1 MNSNISF
8 WHNGFG
14 FMFLWIGGLY
24 VQIGTCK
31 IIVTRKIKIIP
42 LPKSPRL
49 KNYGEEQMSAEDFM
63 SDHFH
68 EERGDC

>member
-1 MNSNISF
+1 MNFNISF

-14 FMFLWIGGLY
+14 FMFLWISGLY

-31 IIVTRKIKIIP
+31 IIVTRKIKIYP

-49 KNYGEEQMSAEDFM
+49 KRYEEMSAMDFEA
-63 SDHFH
+63 DHFH
-68 EERGDC
+68 EECGDR